1 MSEQPKHDDTEDLE
15 TFEDALQTALD
26 AADETQL
33 TEMVDSL
40 SSQEALRQVSLMESS
55 GSR

>member
-1 MSEQPKHDDTEDLE
+1 MSEQPKHDDTEDTE

-33 TEMVDSL
+33 T
-40 SSQEALRQVSLMESS
+40 
-55 GSR
+55 